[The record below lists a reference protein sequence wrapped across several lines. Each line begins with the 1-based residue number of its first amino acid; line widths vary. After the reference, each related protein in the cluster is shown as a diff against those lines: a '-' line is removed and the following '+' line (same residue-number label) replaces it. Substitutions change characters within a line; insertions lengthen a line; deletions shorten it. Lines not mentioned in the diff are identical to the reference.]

1 MRLEGIKIK
10 ATNSARGKVHPVGRR
25 GEIERSWN
33 GVEILKLLLLLV
45 ETTSKRWAQLPQFH
59 ILRVV

>member
-10 ATNSARGKVHPVGRR
+10 ATNSARGKVHPKGEKE
-25 GEIERSWN
+25 GEIEWSWN

-45 ETTSKRWAQLPQFH
+45 ETTSKR
-59 ILRVV
+59 